1 MENKM
6 INVEVLEGSL
16 VLSPLQSPK
25 ECELLFETWMLINS
39 PDGLEDY
46 SKNEIENIADK
57 LNGAVEIN
65 AIAEQSNLQSL
76 VMTYREKVENK
87 EEYDKHFGIEIKRQG
102 ETKSPFPTEQLKE
115 WAELILDS
123 EEGQKLKDK
132 MDEDFKNKIVL
143 GIPQE
148 NIIDLGDSLFC
159 QSIWDKPI
167 KKSTS
172 IKLGLYFSDIPV
184 EQIPFDHT
192 ILNNDYDFIK
202 NDYNETLFYQNGV
215 YRLFT
220 NDPTIYL
227 ENWFCK
233 WEKSE
238 IEKESGYI
246 EQPQQD
252 PVARL
257 MELGYTE
264 GKIFHRKNCDNY
276 NCGYGIFTGEF
287 GKNCDGITLK
297 FTDGREFLSDFCT
310 LIKDNSPQVMWD
322 ITKELQR
329 LQNHYEDNITK
340 FKQQYLNLK

>member
-46 SKNEIENIADK
+46 SKNKIENIVDK
-57 LNGAVEIN
+57 LNGTVEIN
-65 AIAEQSNLQSL
+65 AIAKQPNLQSL
-76 VMTYREKVENK
+76 IMTYREKVENK

-123 EEGQKLKDK
+123 EEGRKLKEE
-132 MDEDFKNKIVL
+132 MDEDFKNRIL
-143 GIPQE
+143 G
-148 NIIDLGDSLFC
+148 
-159 QSIWDKPI
+159 
-167 KKSTS
+167 
-172 IKLGLYFSDIPV
+172 V
-184 EQIPFDHT
+184 
-192 ILNNDYDFIK
+192 
-202 NDYNETLFYQNGV
+202 
-215 YRLFT
+215 
-220 NDPTIYL
+220 
-227 ENWFCK
+227 
-233 WEKSE
+233 
-238 IEKESGYI
+238 

-252 PVARL
+252 PIGHL

-264 GKIFHRKNCDNY
+264 GKIFHRKSCDNY

-329 LQNHYEDNITK
+329 LQNHYEDNLIK